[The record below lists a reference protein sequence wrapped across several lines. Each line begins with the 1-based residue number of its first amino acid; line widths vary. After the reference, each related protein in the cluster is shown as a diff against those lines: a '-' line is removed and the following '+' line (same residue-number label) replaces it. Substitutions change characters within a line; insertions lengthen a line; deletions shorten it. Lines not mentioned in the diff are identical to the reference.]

1 MKLGIKNQ
9 FYPDA
14 EQKAVIEDTFNN
26 TRFIKNYFLAQ
37 RNFYWQDNKDLP
49 IENRAK
55 PMSSLD
61 QINHIKLLKI
71 QKFSLDLNKANQL
84 FEREKTAA
92 LLGSYKFQWID
103 QQTPAVG
110 IGKYEG
116 RIGKTDQQTTNCS

>member
-1 MKLGIKNQ
+1 MKIGIKNQ

-84 FEREKTAA
+84 FEREKIDWMTINSSQFETLKIYWLNQGLSSA
-92 LLGSYKFQWID
+92 LQ
-103 QQTPAVG
+103 
-110 IGKYEG
+110 
-116 RIGKTDQQTTNCS
+116 